1 MKFVI
6 RVGLAISVL
15 LVALGGALV
24 AMRKPAVDPP
34 REQPT
39 ANNSVADEDKRLQV
53 AAEAALGERDGSIVV
68 LDVQT
73 GRVRAIVNPRLAFQ
87 QASPPGSTIKPFTTL
102 TAIRAGVIDENSRME
117 CREHYRHKG
126 VHAVCSHERKLP
138 PLSTAQAIAYSCNYF
153 FIFCRAF
160 CRP

>member
-68 LDVQT
+68 LDP
-73 GRVRAIVNPRLAFQ
+73 RIVTKSYGQKFIQSLP
-87 QASPPGSTIKPFTTL
+87 
-102 TAIRAGVIDENSRME
+102 
-117 CREHYRHKG
+117 
-126 VHAVCSHERKLP
+126 KLP
-138 PLSTAQAIAYSCNYF
+138 VRDAATVP
-153 FIFCRAF
+153 RA
-160 CRP
+160 RSA